1 MEPPRRRRSL
11 GGQLGTWI
19 GAFGWVIGFTLV
31 TLPDTLR
38 FALPLVGGVL
48 VTLVFALVIATVVG
62 RAQRFLPATIALGCA
77 AIGLY
82 WNRVMEP
89 AVLAEPDVV
98 ARLHRM
104 GASTEFPMIFVVIA
118 AVLGLAMLAWAFL
131 FPGRRAA
138 DLWDRLLDFL
148 P

>member
-1 MEPPRRRRSL
+1 MERPGRRLSL
-11 GGQLGTWI
+11 GGLLGSWI
-19 GAFGWVIGFTLV
+19 GAFGWVIGFTVV

-38 FALPLVGGVL
+38 FALPLAGGIL
-48 VTLVFALVIATVVG
+48 LTLVLALAMTALAG
-62 RAQRFLPATIALGCA
+62 GAKRFLPAVITLGCA

-82 WNRVMEP
+82 WNLVMEP

-98 ARLHRM
+98 ARLRRI
-104 GASTEFPMIFVVIA
+104 GASTEFPLLFVVIA
-118 AVLGLAMLAWAFL
+118 AGLGLAMLAWAWWL
-131 FPGRRAA
+131 PRRRLA

>member
-1 MEPPRRRRSL
+1 MEPPRRRLPL
-11 GGQLGTWI
+11 GALLGTWI

-38 FALPLVGGVL
+38 FALPLAGGVL
-48 VTLVFALVIATVVG
+48 LTLVFALAGSAVAG

-82 WNRVMEP
+82 WNLVMEP

-98 ARLHRM
+98 ARLHRI
-104 GASTEFPMIFVVIA
+104 GASTEFPLLFVVIA
-118 AVLGLAMLAWAFL
+118 AVLGLAMLAWAWWL
-131 FPGRRAA
+131 PRRRVA

>member
-1 MEPPRRRRSL
+1 MEPPRRRLSPGAL
-11 GGQLGTWI
+11 LGTWV

-38 FALPLVGGVL
+38 FALPLAGGVL
-48 VTLVFALVIATVVG
+48 ITLVLAVAITALAD
-62 RAQRFLPATIALGCA
+62 RAQRFLPAAITLGCA

-82 WNRVMEP
+82 WNLVMEP
-89 AVLAEPDVV
+89 AVVAEPDVV
-98 ARLHRM
+98 ARLHRI
-104 GASTEFPMIFVVIA
+104 GASTEFPLLVVVIA
-118 AVLGLAMLAWAFL
+118 AVLGLAMLAWAWW
-131 FPGRRAA
+131 FPRRRVA